1 MPFRRGLFAGAI
13 LVWGTFILLGG
24 RMLLDY
30 EARPGKAAQ
39 APSQWPA
46 GSGIVRPSG
55 KFTLVMLAHP
65 DCPCS
70 RASITELEQLIAR
83 LKDRLGV
90 FVVFRKPGAGTEEVQ
105 GSDLWKSAAA
115 IPGVTVVYDGN
126 GSEIERFGSSVSG
139 QTVLYDTAGRLAF
152 SGGITAGRGHEGYN
166 PGEDAVIRSVNGEV
180 PAAFR
185 APVFGCSLH
194 DPDARQLEEETSWK
208 KR

>member
-1 MPFRRGLFAGAI
+1 
-13 LVWGTFILLGG
+13 
-24 RMLLDY
+24 MLLEY
-30 EARPGKAAQ
+30 ETRPGKAAK

-46 GSGIVRPSG
+46 GSSIVRPSG

-70 RASITELEQLIAR
+70 RASLAELEQLMAR
-83 LKDRLGV
+83 LQERLV
-90 FVVFRKPGAGTEEVQ
+90 AFVVFRKPGAGAEEVQ
-105 GSDLWKSAAA
+105 ASDLWKTAAA

-152 SGGITAGRGHEGYN
+152 SGGITAGRGHQGYSA
-166 PGEDAVIRSVNGEV
+166 GEDAVIRSVNGDV
-180 PAAFR
+180 RAAVR
-185 APVFGCSLH
+185 TPVFGCSLY
-194 DPDARQLEEETSWK
+194 DPDTGQLQEEKAWK